1 MEISFINAHFPH
13 KRVTSV
19 LFSELV
25 LCLQFLK
32 IILMPKRYILEV
44 AHSATLQ
51 HNQLNDIVQQGED
64 AHIEKT
70 RMGENYEKKGAVCN

>member
-1 MEISFINAHFPH
+1 
-13 KRVTSV
+13 
-19 LFSELV
+19 
-25 LCLQFLK
+25 
-32 IILMPKRYILEV
+32 MPKRYILEV